1 MEENHPPAWQAAITN
16 SDDLRA
22 ALAGELTK
30 LDTPKQISTV
40 TAVIMARLT
49 GESYDTDAFWQRPDT
64 CARSTW
70 NKWKTQERFNAVLD
84 SALTIA
90 QGWQSAEAAAAIER
104 ASTMLQLSAPQ
115 FAQGVI
121 TLASGRDESGRRVR
135 HSDRLRASLA
145 GLDRAS
151 SKTANKGQLEVR
163 GLDEALARIFGD
175 EEEADGA
182 DEQQP

>member
-1 MEENHPPAWQAAITN
+1 MDENHPPPWQEAITN
-16 SDDLRA
+16 SSELRA
-22 ALAGELTK
+22 ALAAELTK
-30 LDTPKQISTV
+30 LETPKQISTV

-70 NKWKTQERFNAVLD
+70 NKWKTQDRFNAVLD

-121 TLASGRDESGRRVR
+121 SLASGKDESGRRVR

-151 SKTANKGQLEVR
+151 SKTANKGQMEVR
-163 GLDEALARIFGD
+163 GLDEALSRIFGD
-175 EEEADGA
+175 DERESGA
-182 DEQQP
+182 NE